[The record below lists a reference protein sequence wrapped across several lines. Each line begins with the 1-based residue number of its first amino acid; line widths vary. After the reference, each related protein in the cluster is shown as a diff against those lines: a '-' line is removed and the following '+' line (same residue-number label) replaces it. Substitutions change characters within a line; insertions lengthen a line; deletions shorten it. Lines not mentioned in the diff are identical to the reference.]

1 MKLYKFRSLDNLEFV
16 LDILLN
22 ERLYCSTYESLDD
35 PLEGLFYTIINPL
48 GTSMKLLQYKCI
60 DDLPTYNSDLR
71 ICSLSSSFRDI
82 RMWSHYASGH
92 TGVAIEIDFENH
104 LSDATEVNYKLGLQK
119 HGTTLLAG
127 STPTEV
133 LSYKTKH
140 WDYEDEYRIIRKDDY
155 YPITGRISAVY
166 FGVRTTDFHKELLK
180 KSSPRCIKFVDTRLD
195 RKNIVVRPVKEK
207 NA

>member
-22 ERLYCSTYESLDD
+22 EQLYCSTYESLDD

-60 DDLPTYNSDLR
+60 DGLPTYNSDLR

-92 TGVAIEIDFENH
+92 TDVAIEIDFENH
-104 LSDATEVNYKLGLQK
+104 LSDAIEVNY
-119 HGTTLLAG
+119 
-127 STPTEV
+127 
-133 LSYKTKH
+133 
-140 WDYEDEYRIIRKDDY
+140 
-155 YPITGRISAVY
+155 
-166 FGVRTTDFHKELLK
+166 
-180 KSSPRCIKFVDTRLD
+180 
-195 RKNIVVRPVKEK
+195 
-207 NA
+207 